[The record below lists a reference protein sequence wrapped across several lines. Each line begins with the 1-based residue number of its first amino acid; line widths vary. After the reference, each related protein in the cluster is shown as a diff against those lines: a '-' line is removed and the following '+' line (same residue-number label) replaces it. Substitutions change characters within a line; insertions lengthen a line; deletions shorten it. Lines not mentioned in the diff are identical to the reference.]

1 MTQEQETPE
10 RVMGLLGVALTSM
23 FFLFAVATTNANFS
37 NVENPFPN
45 PFSPDKIMAS
55 LDNVSNSYS
64 NFVADMST
72 PMVQSLAILQDNV
85 HYIID
90 NSDEQILAITGLS
103 SLAAVPQDASFGSGH
118 VAGASTQIVYSKYYP
133 APMSGTDSL
142 FTLILGR

>member
-1 MTQEQETPE
+1 
-10 RVMGLLGVALTSM
+10 MGLLGVALTSM

-37 NVENPFPN
+37 NAENPFPN
-45 PFSPDKIMAS
+45 PFSPDKVMAS
-55 LDNVSNSYS
+55 LDNVANSYS

-103 SLAAVPQDASFGSGH
+103 SLAQVPQDLPANSQ
-118 VAGASTQIVYSKYYP
+118 VAGASTQQVYSSYYP
-133 APMSGTDSL
+133 SSEGGFNIVSL
-142 FTLILGR
+142 FSLVLGR